1 VIGYSLVRFRALT
14 AVAAVALAL
23 LGGCA
28 TTGAGGGDPR
38 DPYEPMN
45 RAIYKFNDEFDKA
58 IAKPVAEAYR
68 AFVPDVVRTGV
79 GNFFSNINDVL
90 VALNNTLQGKI
101 PDAINDL
108 GRVAV
113 NTTLGVLGFRDVAT
127 ELGVPKNN
135 EDFGQT
141 LGRWGFRDGPYIVL
155 PILGPSNV
163 RDTFGWVGDIYTS
176 PLVGVDNV
184 NLRNSLIGLRFVTV
198 RADLLEASAI
208 LETAALDPYEFVRDA
223 YLQRRRNLVH
233 DGNPPEDKDLDLKP
247 EAAREKKPEA
257 KPSAKPEAKPDTKPE
272 PGSEPKPATKPLSE
286 IPGAPDH
293 SASVGG
299 SSLDPAFSLQMDRA
313 PVEGPKSRRVV
324 RIWLPEVR

>member
-1 VIGYSLVRFRALT
+1 MISSCWVRLRALT
-14 AVAAVALAL
+14 AAAVTFTV

-28 TTGAGGGDPR
+28 TTGAGGDPR
-38 DPYEPMN
+38 DPFEPMN

-68 AFVPDVVRTGV
+68 AFVPDAVRTGV
-79 GNFFSNINDVL
+79 GNFFSNINDVI
-90 VALNNTLQGKI
+90 VALNNALQGKI
-101 PDAINDL
+101 PDAINDV
-108 GRVAV
+108 GRIAV

-155 PILGPSNV
+155 PILGPSSV
-163 RDTFGWVGDIYTS
+163 RDTVGWAGDIYTS

-184 NLRNSLIGLRFVTV
+184 NWRNSLIGLRFVTV

-223 YLQRRRNLVH
+223 YLQRRRNLVY
-233 DGNPPEDKDLDLKP
+233 DGNPPADKAFDLELETKPAPKSKP
-247 EAAREKKPEA
+247 E
-257 KPSAKPEAKPDTKPE
+257 TKPQ
-272 PGSEPKPATKPLSE
+272 PGPEPKPATRSE
-286 IPGAPDH
+286 SPAGQEP
-293 SASVGG
+293 SASAGT
-299 SSLDPAFSLQMDRA
+299 SAPAGQRKLPRF
-313 PVEGPKSRRVV
+313 V
-324 RIWLPEVR
+324 RIWLPESR

>member
-1 VIGYSLVRFRALT
+1 MIGYSLVRLRALT
-14 AVAAVALAL
+14 AAAAVAVAL

-28 TTGAGGGDPR
+28 TTGGGGDPR

-45 RAIYKFNDEFDKA
+45 RAIYKFNDGFDKA

-68 AFVPDVVRTGV
+68 AFVPDAVRTGV

-113 NTTLGVLGFRDVAT
+113 NTTLGILGFRDVAT

-155 PILGPSNV
+155 PILGPSSV

-176 PLVGVDNV
+176 PLVGIEDVR
-184 NLRNSLIGLRFVTV
+184 LRNSVIAFRFVTV

-247 EAAREKKPEA
+247 EAAPEKKPDA
-257 KPSAKPEAKPDTKPE
+257 KPSAKPEAKPDAKPE
-272 PGSEPKPATKPLSE
+272 KKPLSE
-286 IPGAPDH
+286 IRDTPDH

-299 SSLDPAFSLQMDRA
+299 SSSDPAFSLQMDRA
-313 PVEGPKSRRVV
+313 PVEGPKPRPVV
-324 RIWLPEVR
+324 RIWLPENR

>member
-1 VIGYSLVRFRALT
+1 VIGCSLVRLRAL
-14 AVAAVALAL
+14 AAAAAVTLAL

-28 TTGAGGGDPR
+28 TTTGAGGGDPR
-38 DPYEPMN
+38 DPFEPMN
-45 RAIYKFNDEFDKA
+45 RAVYKFNDEFDKA

-90 VALNNTLQGKI
+90 VALNSTLQGKI

-141 LGRWGFRDGPYIVL
+141 LGRWGFRDGPYLVL
-155 PILGPSNV
+155 PILGPSSV
-163 RDTFGWVGDIYTS
+163 RDTFGWAGDLYTS
-176 PLVGVDNV
+176 PLVGVENV
-184 NLRNSLIGLRFVTV
+184 NWRNSLIGLRFVTV

-233 DGNPPEDKDLDLKP
+233 DGNPPEDKDLDLKL
-247 EAAREKKPEA
+247 EGKPEP
-257 KPSAKPEAKPDTKPE
+257 KPGAKPEAQPETKPAGKPE
-272 PGSEPKPATKPLSE
+272 TKTEPKPATKPLSE
-286 IPGAPDH
+286 APAESDQTASAGS
-293 SASVGG
+293 SASA
-299 SSLDPAFSLQMDRA
+299 PQQ
-313 PVEGPKSRRVV
+313 PVEEPRRQPRFT
-324 RIWLPEVR
+324 RIWLPVSRDKY

>member
-1 VIGYSLVRFRALT
+1 VISSCWVRLRALT
-14 AVAAVALAL
+14 AAAAITFTV

-28 TTGAGGGDPR
+28 TTGAGGDPR
-38 DPYEPMN
+38 DPFEPMN
-45 RAIYKFNDEFDKA
+45 RAVYKFNDEFDKA

-68 AFVPDVVRTGV
+68 AFVPDAVRTGI

-90 VALNNTLQGKI
+90 VSLNNALQGKV

-155 PILGPSNV
+155 PILGPSSV
-163 RDTFGWVGDIYTS
+163 RDTFGWVGDVYTS
-176 PLVGVDNV
+176 PLVGIDNV
-184 NLRNSLIGLRFVTV
+184 NWRNSLIGVRFVTV

-223 YLQRRRNLVH
+223 YLQRRRNLVY
-233 DGNPPEDKDLDLKP
+233 DGNPPEDKDLDFKP
-247 EAAREKKPEA
+247 EGKPEP
-257 KPSAKPEAKPDTKPE
+257 KPAAKPEAKPDPQ
-272 PGSEPKPATKPLSE
+272 SKPATKSE
-286 IPGAPDH
+286 SPAGQEP
-293 SASVGG
+293 SASAGT
-299 SSLDPAFSLQMDRA
+299 SAAAEQRKPPRS
-313 PVEGPKSRRVV
+313 V
-324 RIWLPEVR
+324 RIWLPESR

>member
-1 VIGYSLVRFRALT
+1 MIGYSLVRLRALT
-14 AVAAVALAL
+14 AAAAVTLAL

-28 TTGAGGGDPR
+28 TTGAGGDPR

-155 PILGPSNV
+155 PILGPSSV

-233 DGNPPEDKDLDLKP
+233 DGNPPEEKDLDFRP
-247 EAAREKKPEA
+247 EAARENKPEP
-257 KPSAKPEAKPDTKPE
+257 KPAAKPEVKPE

-286 IPGAPDH
+286 APAAPDR
-293 SASVGG
+293 SASTGG
-299 SSLDPAFSLQMDRA
+299 SSADPAFSLQMDRA
-313 PVEGPKSRRVV
+313 PVGGPKPRRVV
-324 RIWLPEVR
+324 RIWLPESK

>member
-1 VIGYSLVRFRALT
+1 VIGFFLVRMR
-14 AVAAVALAL
+14 AVAVTAAASLAL

-28 TTGAGGGDPR
+28 TTGGGGDPR
-38 DPYEPMN
+38 DPFEPMN
-45 RAIYKFNDEFDKA
+45 RAVYKFNDEFDKA

-68 AFVPDVVRTGV
+68 AFVPPIVRTGV

-90 VALNNTLQGKI
+90 VALNNALQGKV

-155 PILGPSNV
+155 PILGPSSA

-184 NLRNSLIGLRFVTV
+184 NLRNSLIGVRFVTV
-198 RADLLEASAI
+198 RADLLEASNI
-208 LETAALDPYEFVRDA
+208 LDTAALDPYEFVRDA
-223 YLQRRRNLVH
+223 YLQRRRNLVY
-233 DGNPPEDKDLDLKP
+233 DGNPPADKAFDLEPGTTPAPKSKP
-247 EAAREKKPEA
+247 E
-257 KPSAKPEAKPDTKPE
+257 TKPE
-272 PGSEPKPATKPLSE
+272 PGSAPKPATKSE
-286 IPGAPDH
+286 SPAGQEP
-293 SASVGG
+293 SASAGT
-299 SSLDPAFSLQMDRA
+299 SA
-313 PVEGPKSRRVV
+313 PSEQRKAPRFV
-324 RIWLPEVR
+324 RIWLPENR

>member
-1 VIGYSLVRFRALT
+1 VISSCWVRLRALT
-14 AVAAVALAL
+14 AAAAITFTV

-28 TTGAGGGDPR
+28 TTGAGGDPR
-38 DPYEPMN
+38 DPFEPMN
-45 RAIYKFNDEFDKA
+45 RAVYKFNDEFDKA

-68 AFVPDVVRTGV
+68 AFVPDAVRTGI

-90 VALNNTLQGKI
+90 VSLNNALQGKV

-155 PILGPSNV
+155 PILGPSSV
-163 RDTFGWVGDIYTS
+163 RDTFGWVGDVYTS
-176 PLVGVDNV
+176 PLVGIDNV
-184 NLRNSLIGLRFVTV
+184 NWRNSLIGVRFVTV

-223 YLQRRRNLVH
+223 YLQRRRNLVY
-233 DGNPPEDKDLDLKP
+233 DGNPPEDKDFDLKP
-247 EAAREKKPEA
+247 EGKPEGKPEA
-257 KPSAKPEAKPDTKPE
+257 KPATKSEVKPEPKSGAKPE
-272 PGSEPKPATKPLSE
+272 PGSEPKPATKSE
-286 IPGAPDH
+286 SPAEP
-293 SASVGG
+293 SASAGT
-299 SSLDPAFSLQMDRA
+299 SAAAEQRKP
-313 PVEGPKSRRVV
+313 SRFV
-324 RIWLPEVR
+324 RIWLPESR

>member
-1 VIGYSLVRFRALT
+1 MIGYSLVRLRALT
-14 AVAAVALAL
+14 AAAAVTLAL

-28 TTGAGGGDPR
+28 TTTSAGGGDPR

-101 PDAINDL
+101 PDALHDL

-141 LGRWGFRDGPYIVL
+141 LGRWGVRDGPYIVL
-155 PILGPSNV
+155 PILGPSSV

-198 RADLLEASAI
+198 RTDLLEASAI

-233 DGNPPEDKDLDLKP
+233 DGNPPEEKDLDFKP
-247 EAAREKKPEA
+247 EAAPENKPEA
-257 KPSAKPEAKPDTKPE
+257 KPSAKPEAKPA
-272 PGSEPKPATKPLSE
+272 PGPEPKPATKPLS
-286 IPGAPDH
+286 GAPAVPDQ
-293 SASVGG
+293 SASTGG
-299 SSLDPAFSLQMDRA
+299 SSADPAFSLQMDRA
-313 PVEGPKSRRVV
+313 PTEGSKAGRVV
-324 RIWLPEVR
+324 RVWLPASK

>member
-1 VIGYSLVRFRALT
+1 MTGCSLVRVRAL
-14 AVAAVALAL
+14 AAAASVVLL
-23 LGGCA
+23 SLGGCA
-28 TTGAGGGDPR
+28 TTGSGGDPR
-38 DPYEPMN
+38 DPFEPMN
-45 RAIYKFNDEFDKA
+45 RAVYKFNDEFDKA

-68 AFVPDVVRTGV
+68 AFVPDAVRTGV

-90 VALNNTLQGKI
+90 VSLNNALQGKV

-155 PILGPSNV
+155 PILGPSSV

-176 PLVGVDNV
+176 PLVGIDNV
-184 NLRNSLIGLRFVTV
+184 NWRNSLIGVRFVTV

-223 YLQRRRNLVH
+223 YLQRRRNLVY
-233 DGNPPEDKDLDLKP
+233 DGNPPEDKDFDLRPEGKP
-247 EAAREKKPEA
+247 
-257 KPSAKPEAKPDTKPE
+257 
-272 PGSEPKPATKPLSE
+272 EPKPAAKPEVKPATKSE
-286 IPGAPDH
+286 SPAWQEP
-293 SASVGG
+293 SASAGN
-299 SSLDPAFSLQMDRA
+299 SAPAEQRKPPRF
-313 PVEGPKSRRVV
+313 V
-324 RIWLPEVR
+324 RIWLPENQ